1 MNTQD
6 IPKLTTIKTGTSF
19 KVHEVTGKA
28 GMAMPMHFST
38 QEAVVIV
45 QEGRAILNIDDQKVR
60 MERNNSYIIPARKEH
75 CLLLETEF
83 KSLVIMAIDSNI
95 EFVIKT

>member
-6 IPKLTTIKTGTSF
+6 IPRLTTIKTGASF

-45 QEGRAILNIDDQKVR
+45 QEGSAILNIDELKIR
-60 MERNNSYIIPARKEH
+60 LKRNNSYIIPAEKEH
-75 CLLLETEF
+75 SLMLETEF
-83 KSLVIMAIDSNI
+83 KSLVIMGLDSDI
-95 EFVIKT
+95 EFVK